1 MTRRRESQHRVYGP
15 RRTSRGVATVEEVK
29 RRHEARIMKMR
40 GVVGVGI
47 GRKDGKDCIR
57 IYVAEDS
64 PKVLAALPQAIEEVP
79 VEIVISGA
87 FRAL

>member
-1 MTRRRESQHRVYGP
+1 M
-15 RRTSRGVATVEEVK
+15 ALVEEVK
-29 RRHEARIMKMR
+29 RRHEASLMKIR

-57 IYVAEDS
+57 VYVEKDS
-64 PKVLAALPQAIEEVP
+64 PKTLAALPSDLEDVP

-87 FRAL
+87 FKAL

>member
-1 MTRRRESQHRVYGP
+1 MS
-15 RRTSRGVATVEEVK
+15 SAADVK
-29 RRHEARIMKMR
+29 RRHESRLMKMR

-57 IYVAEDS
+57 IYVEKDS
-64 PKVLAALPQAIEEVP
+64 PKVLAEIPEALEDIPIEV
-79 VEIVISGA
+79 VVAGT

>member
-1 MTRRRESQHRVYGP
+1 MAV
-15 RRTSRGVATVEEVK
+15 VEEVK
-29 RRHEARIMKMR
+29 RRHEASLMKIR

-57 IYVAEDS
+57 VYVEKDS
-64 PKVLAALPQAIEEVP
+64 PKVLAALPSDLEDVP

-87 FRAL
+87 FKAL

>member
-1 MTRRRESQHRVYGP
+1 MAS
-15 RRTSRGVATVEEVK
+15 VEEVK
-29 RRHEARIMKMR
+29 RRHEARLLKMH

-57 IYVAEDS
+57 IYVEDDS
-64 PKVLAALPQAIEEVP
+64 PKILAALPQAVEEVP
-79 VEIVISGA
+79 VEIVVSGR

>member
-1 MTRRRESQHRVYGP
+1 M
-15 RRTSRGVATVEEVK
+15 ALVEEVK
-29 RRHEARIMKMR
+29 RRHEASLMKIR

-57 IYVAEDS
+57 VYVEKDS
-64 PKVLAALPQAIEEVP
+64 PKILAALPSDLEDVP

-87 FRAL
+87 FKAL